1 MKWGI
6 LATGNIAGKF
16 ASTIRQ
22 MEGEGQTLA
31 AVGSRRA
38 ESAAA
43 FGRVCA
49 GAFAALKPI
58 SLGGCLFYMA
68 ISVDSGHSTASYR
81 YRGSITPRAHLLEKV
96 GSRCKHTK

>member
-43 FGRVCA
+43 FAGR
-49 GAFAALKPI
+49 
-58 SLGGCLFYMA
+58 GG
-68 ISVDSGHSTASYR
+68 IPRGHR
-81 YRGSITPRAHLLEKV
+81 PL
-96 GSRCKHTK
+96 

>member
-43 FGRVCA
+43 FAGRY
-49 GAFAALKPI
+49 GIP
-58 SLGGCLFYMA
+58 
-68 ISVDSGHSTASYR
+68 
-81 YRGSITPRAHLLEKV
+81 RGPRLV
-96 GSRCKHTK
+96 

>member
-31 AVGSRRA
+31 AVGSRPVRGA
-38 ESAAA
+38 LRRSAA
-43 FGRVCA
+43 V
-49 GAFAALKPI
+49 
-58 SLGGCLFYMA
+58 S
-68 ISVDSGHSTASYR
+68 R
-81 YRGSITPRAHLLEKV
+81 YLHFPAQ
-96 GSRCKHTK
+96 

>member
-31 AVGSRRA
+31 AVGPRPAR
-38 ESAAA
+38 
-43 FGRVCA
+43 GRCA
-49 GAFAALKPI
+49 GRPRFHVTFL
-58 SLGGCLFYMA
+58 SLHNRM
-68 ISVDSGHSTASYR
+68 
-81 YRGSITPRAHLLEKV
+81 RGSDPAQAP
-96 GSRCKHTK
+96 G

>member
-31 AVGSRRA
+31 AVGSTA
-38 ESAAA
+38 
-43 FGRVCA
+43 GRER
-49 GAFAALKPI
+49 
-58 SLGGCLFYMA
+58 GGFCRQ
-68 ISVDSGHSTASYR
+68 VR
-81 YRGSITPRAHLLEKV
+81 YPA
-96 GSRCKHTK
+96 GSRLL